1 MTNQQIRDELIKIEV
16 LSDTIK
22 QSINKLEELISDS
35 DSELAI
41 TIADNIPKMRGKLL
55 LFLNQKNF
63 CHDALSQ
70 SEYAQLYNM
79 LYKSSLGKFDIEAY
93 LDQSDKWTRLCQY
106 KYKRSGGKVV
116 KVALHDDI
124 VSISNNFGIEK
135 NQQNKQFESAEEF
148 ETFCD
153 NIYK

>member
-1 MTNQQIRDELIKIEV
+1 MTNQQIREELTKIQV

-22 QSINKLEELISDS
+22 MSINKLQELISDN

-41 TIADNIPKMRGKLL
+41 SISHNIPKMRGKLL
-55 LFLNQKNF
+55 LFLNQKDF

-70 SEYAQLYNM
+70 SEYADTYKTLYN
-79 LYKSSLGKFDIEAY
+79 SSLGKFDIEAY

-106 KYKRSGGKVV
+106 KYKRSSGNIV
-116 KVALHDDI
+116 KVALYDDFI
-124 VSISNNFGIEK
+124 SISNNFDIEK